1 MDLLSCMQAEDA
13 DTLTILAGED
23 MDDAAFDAL
32 VARIEDAYGDLEVDA
47 HRGDQPLYPI
57 VLSVE

>member
-1 MDLLSCMQAEDA
+1 
-13 DTLTILAGED
+13 